1 MIIVINIEI
10 RIILI
15 NMVVIVLELVLCGVF
30 FLFVVFMMN
39 FGVILGGCLIVV
51 VCFVGGWWIFVD
63 VGFLEVWID
72 DGGWVEV

>member
-51 VCFVGGWWIFVD
+51 VCFVGG
-63 VGFLEVWID
+63 
-72 DGGWVEV
+72 